1 MYHDC
6 CFRPQF
12 FIPESFEECMTY
24 EKQILFLQKE
34 IEKIKESG
42 EGDLSSIEN
51 QIAALE
57 TAVDDLNN
65 TVNDMN
71 IGTIN
76 TDIATLKESVE
87 ELKTSKQNTLTFD
100 ETPTTDSDNPV
111 KSKGIKTYV
120 DGIND
125 RLSAEIDT
133 KVDTTTYEQG
143 MQNIVDNYETTAD
156 VTEKLATKQD
166 TLTFDETPTADS
178 DNPVKSKG
186 IKSYVDGVKSALD
199 TAIGN
204 KQDTLTF
211 DETPTAH
218 SNNPVKS
225 DGIKVYVD
233 DVKSTL
239 NTAIGNKQDILTF
252 DNTPTAGSNN
262 PVTSDGIKSA
272 IDSIQPT
279 SGKWVQLQDNGISA
293 YISDTSRKVTFN
305 PLHAYTFDDGREALK
320 VSDNLYV
327 LPLQVIISGTEASIE
342 AISESTQKF
351 NMSAQLGRVSWYWNS
366 NLTASWDLDGIGGSI
381 LVPEETS
388 WFFGVDVDYNNYG
401 VPESIADRSE
411 FYSVLLLYA
420 THNAPFSISDLT
432 QNG

>member
-12 FIPESFEECMTY
+12 FIPESFDECMTY

-34 IEKIKESG
+34 ITELQESG
-42 EGDLSSIEN
+42 TGDLNKIEE
-51 QIAALE
+51 QITALE
-57 TAVDDLNN
+57 KAVDDLNN
-65 TVNDMN
+65 TVSGLDLDA
-71 IGTIN
+71 IN
-76 TDIATLKESVE
+76 TDIAALRESVE
-87 ELKTSKQNTLTFD
+87 ELKTSKQDTLTFD

-143 MQNIVDNYETTAD
+143 MQNIVDNYETTGD

-211 DETPTAH
+211 DSTPTE
-218 SNNPVKS
+218 
-225 DGIKVYVD
+225 
-233 DVKSTL
+233 
-239 NTAIGNKQDILTF
+239 
-252 DNTPTAGSNN
+252 GSNN
-262 PVTSDGIKSA
+262 PVTSDGIYKSLQTGNVEL
-272 IDSIQPT
+272 IDTVDPSSDKAVKSSGIASYVT
-279 SGKWVQLQDNGISA
+279 NAVSGKQ
-293 YISDTSRKVTFN
+293 YI
-305 PLHAYTFDDGREALK
+305 LTFD
-320 VSDNLYV
+320 
-327 LPLQVIISGTEASIE
+327 
-342 AISESTQKF
+342 
-351 NMSAQLGRVSWYWNS
+351 
-366 NLTASWDLDGIGGSI
+366 
-381 LVPEETS
+381 ETS
-388 WFFGVDVDYNNYG
+388 YCNIHFILRIIDFTIFFSSLFMQIV
-401 VPESIADRSE
+401 
-411 FYSVLLLYA
+411 
-420 THNAPFSISDLT
+420 
-432 QNG
+432 Q